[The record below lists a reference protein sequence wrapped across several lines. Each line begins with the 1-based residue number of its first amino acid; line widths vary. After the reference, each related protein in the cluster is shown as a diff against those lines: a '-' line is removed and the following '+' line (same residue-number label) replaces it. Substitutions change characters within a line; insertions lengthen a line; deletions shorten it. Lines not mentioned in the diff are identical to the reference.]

1 MPICTMGTIEK
12 IVAPTQGA
20 SGNREMWV
28 VTGASLDHFRLGE
41 RVVVCDM
48 DTLADLAGSDVVI
61 CECCEKPVRAD
72 DARSDDE
79 GGWLCAEC
87 CDELT
92 EQPEEG

>member
-1 MPICTMGTIEK
+1 MAQAALGKVEK
-12 IVAPTQGA
+12 IVSPQRGRAGSVLVWA
-20 SGNREMWV
+20 
-28 VTGASLDHFRLGE
+28 VTGANIDHFRLGE